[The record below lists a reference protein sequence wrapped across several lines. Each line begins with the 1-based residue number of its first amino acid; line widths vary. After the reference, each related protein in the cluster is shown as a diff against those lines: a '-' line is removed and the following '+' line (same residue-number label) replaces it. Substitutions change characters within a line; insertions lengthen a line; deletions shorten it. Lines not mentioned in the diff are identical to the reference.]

1 VGWPLKKTFL
11 AKAQTY
17 YFTLLG
23 LKIVAPQAY
32 VEALP
37 CRARGIQNIKKK
49 GLQRLFKLP
58 ACERRRNQTLLQ
70 QNPLKKILTK
80 SSAP

>member
-11 AKAQTY
+11 GKAQTY
-17 YFTLLG
+17 HFTLLG
-23 LKIVAPQAY
+23 LKIATSQVY

-49 GLQRLFKLP
+49 GPTAIIQTTCLRTKKKP
-58 ACERRRNQTLLQ
+58 ALLQ
-70 QNPLKKILTK
+70 QNPLKKIEK
-80 SSAP
+80 NAD